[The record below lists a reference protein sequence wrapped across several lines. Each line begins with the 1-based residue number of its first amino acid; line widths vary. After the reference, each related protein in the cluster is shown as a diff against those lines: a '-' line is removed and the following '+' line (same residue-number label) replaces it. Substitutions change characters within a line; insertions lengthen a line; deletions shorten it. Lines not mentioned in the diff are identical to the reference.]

1 MKQFLFSVSAVAL
14 LWLCGPVAYAQEAST
29 SAGGDATGSGGSV
42 AYSVGQVVYTTNTG
56 TTGSVAQGVQQT
68 YKISSVGLD
77 HPSINLKLAAY
88 PNPTTD
94 YLILEVQGD
103 EAPKLTYQLL
113 DLNGKVLG
121 NSKLTGTQTNIDMG
135 SLLPASYF
143 VKVYQ
148 GNTVV
153 KTFTVIKQV
162 N

>member
-1 MKQFLFSVSAVAL
+1 MKQFLFSVCTVAL
-14 LWLCGPVAYAQEAST
+14 FGLCGTAAYAQEAAT
-29 SAGGDATGSGGSV
+29 SAGGDISGSGGTV
-42 AYSVGQVVYTTNTG
+42 AYSVGQVAYTTHTG
-56 TTGSVAQGVQQT
+56 STGSVAQGVQQT

-77 HPSINLKLAAY
+77 HPAVNLKLAAY

-94 YLILEVQGD
+94 YLILEVQGE

-113 DLNGKVLG
+113 DLNGKMLG
-121 NSKLTGTQTNIDMG
+121 NNRLTGAQTNIDMG
-135 SLLPASYF
+135 SLLPATYF